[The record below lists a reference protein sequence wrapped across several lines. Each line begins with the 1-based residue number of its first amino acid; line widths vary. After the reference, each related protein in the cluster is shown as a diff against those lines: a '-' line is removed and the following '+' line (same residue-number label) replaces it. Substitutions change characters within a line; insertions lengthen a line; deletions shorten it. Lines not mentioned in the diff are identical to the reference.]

1 MCVKC
6 VEGGGGGGGGAIFQ
20 KMIIKYL
27 VPGTDLGMGAPFF
40 QKLVIRNWYCVP
52 IWDGGVNTSGY
63 TERRVGTRLVSIQN
77 WYPPPPCCLLVDQKT
92 SLEENHLP

>member
-1 MCVKC
+1 MINLSSM
-6 VEGGGGGGGGAIFQ
+6 VEE
-20 KMIIKYL
+20 K
-27 VPGTDLGMGAPFF
+27 GTDLGMDAPFF

-77 WYPPPPCCLLVDQKT
+77 WYPPPLLLAGRPKDITRRK
-92 SLEENHLP
+92 SLTINAMKR